1 MQTRRAF
8 AIGMAVSGMVWVV
21 GGCGSDPQAQSSAP
35 VPVVAPIPS
44 VDPNA
49 PRADQPV
56 IRVEGAPDAG
66 DVESQSPP
74 QASPDRLAKQAAEHA
89 RAIEALLAAREA
101 EQDQLNGVRVIQQTN
116 QPHATPETGAQAT
129 TSQPRPPVEV
139 QFENPKPIRV
149 TGDDPVVQP
158 VQSVQVVPTNADPV
172 RVEPAA
178 QPTDPVLASMSR
190 ANTPMRV
197 TNEQPSE
204 GVTQASARNGSS
216 GVQAGV
222 DSLELQLARRAR
234 EYPRDLPSQLDY
246 QLLLFTKDE
255 QVPRN
260 ADLAGLASEDREL
273 LTALVDGLTN
283 FRNGIRADNN
293 MLMNRKIRPLIE
305 MSDRMRSRAD
315 LSIPNALLCR
325 EVKAYGMY
333 TPIES
338 TRFEAGKAHKV
349 IVYSEVENFASV
361 LNDKSLWET
370 RLEQELVLY
379 TESGLPVWEEKTPTT
394 DFCRNRRRDFF
405 IARIVTIP
413 ANLTMGRYVLKVSV
427 TDQQAS
433 RIAETSIPIAV
444 VAK

>member
-1 MQTRRAF
+1 MQTRRAY
-8 AIGMAVSGMVWVV
+8 AIGMAVSGMIFWV
-21 GGCGSDPQAQSSAP
+21 GGCGSQPQGQAVAP
-35 VPVVAPIPS
+35 VPSPVNAPIPA
-44 VDPNA
+44 VDPKA
-49 PRADQPV
+49 SDEPQVA
-56 IRVEGAPDAG
+56 RVEGEPDAG
-66 DVESQSPP
+66 DVESEAPKP
-74 QASPDRLAKQAAEHA
+74 ASPDRLAKQAEEHA
-89 RAIEALLAAREA
+89 KAIEALLAAREQ
-101 EQDQLNGVRVIQQTN
+101 EQDQVSGVRVIRDD
-116 QPHATPETGAQAT
+116 PKPAPKQAPT
-129 TSQPRPPVEV
+129 QDLRPVEV
-139 QFENPKPIRV
+139 KFE
-149 TGDDPVVQP
+149 DPQP
-158 VQSVQVVPTNADPV
+158 VKVAGEAPVSETPQVATVQTTTQVPVSV
-172 RVEPAA
+172 VEPE
-178 QPTDPVLASMSR
+178 VVSASMSR

-197 TNEQPSE
+197 TTDQPSE
-204 GVTQASARNGSS
+204 VVVHRSTSPQPGAIHASS
-216 GVQAGV
+216 GA
-222 DSLELQLARRAR
+222 DTLEQQLARRAR

-283 FRNGIRADNN
+283 FRNAIRADNN
-293 MLMNRKIRPLIE
+293 MLMNRKIRPLVE
-305 MSDRMRSRAD
+305 MSDRLRSRAD

-325 EVKAYGMY
+325 EVKGFGTYA
-333 TPIES
+333 PIES